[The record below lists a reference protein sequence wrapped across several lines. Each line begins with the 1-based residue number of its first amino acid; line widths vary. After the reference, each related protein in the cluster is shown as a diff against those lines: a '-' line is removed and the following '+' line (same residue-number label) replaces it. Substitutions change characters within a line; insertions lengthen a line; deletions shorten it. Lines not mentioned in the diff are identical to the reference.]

1 MIAMD
6 AARERRNFALR
17 VSLLFAAACV
27 ISGTQMPYLPVWL
40 DWKGLSANEIAV
52 VTALPMFARVLV
64 TPAIAFAADHA
75 QDHRRFLI
83 GLSWAGVLALLVLA
97 HMTSFWPIVLLTL
110 FFTLATSTI
119 MPLTDTVAM
128 TGVRAAG
135 LDYGRMRLWGSLS
148 FIAASFAGGW
158 VVDRLGAMSAIWLV
172 VAGGLLTV
180 MAAHGLA
187 RPIGLGRLK
196 AATTPPRIKFADA
209 VGLLRSPA
217 FLVFLVAAGSVQAA
231 HAVFYTF
238 GTLHWAAQ
246 GLSSAWAGTLWAIGV
261 AVEIALLAFSGAV
274 VRRIGAVELIALG
287 GATAVLRWIAMG
299 FDPPLA
305 LLIPLQVLH
314 GVTFGAT
321 HIGAIYFMSKAVPED
336 HNGTAQALY
345 ASVTAGVALGGAML
359 LAGRLYAA
367 YGGQAY
373 WAMAVLAAVGLGASI
388 VLLRMSRTGAVV
400 QPQSSASG
408 GYTSAPS

>member
-1 MIAMD
+1 
-6 AARERRNFALR
+6 
-17 VSLLFAAACV
+17 
-27 ISGTQMPYLPVWL
+27 
-40 DWKGLSANEIAV
+40 
-52 VTALPMFARVLV
+52 
-64 TPAIAFAADHA
+64 
-75 QDHRRFLI
+75 
-83 GLSWAGVLALLVLA
+83 
-97 HMTSFWPIVLLTL
+97 
-110 FFTLATSTI
+110 
-119 MPLTDTVAM
+119 VAM

-172 VAGGLLTV
+172 VAGGVLTV

-187 RPIGLGRLK
+187 RPVGLGRLK
-196 AATTPPRIKFADA
+196 AATTPPRIKLADA
-209 VGLLRSPA
+209 AGLLRSPA
-217 FLVFLVAAGSVQAA
+217 FLIFLLAAGSVQAA

-246 GLSSAWAGTLWAIGV
+246 GFSNAWAGTLWAIGV

-274 VRRIGAVELIALG
+274 ARRIGPVELIVLG

-314 GVTFGAT
+314 GVTFGGT
-321 HIGAIYFMSKAVPED
+321 HIGAIYFMAKAVPEN

-345 ASVTAGVALGGAML
+345 ASVTAGVAMGGAML
-359 LAGRLYAA
+359 LAGQLYAA

-373 WAMAVLAAVGLGASI
+373 WAMAVLAAVGLGAGLL
-388 VLLRMSRTGAVV
+388 LLRLSHTGAVV